1 MPRPV
6 HFEIHASDPQRL
18 IDFYSEVF
26 GWNFERWG
34 EIPYWVIT
42 TGDEDMGINGGLTQ
56 RRGPPPAA
64 DAPIN
69 GNVFV
74 VGVADCQASFNAALR
89 AGGSEALPVTDMPG
103 VGIMAYVKDPD
114 GNVFGMIAP
123 TMPPQG

>member
-56 RRGPPPAA
+56 RQGPPPAA

-74 VGVADCQASFNAALR
+74 VGYEGTLNANQAL
-89 AGGSEALPVTDMPG
+89 
-103 VGIMAYVKDPD
+103 
-114 GNVFGMIAP
+114 IAKLAP
-123 TMPPQG
+123 

>member
-1 MPRPV
+1 MSVLHITPDSHVLV
-6 HFEIHASDPQRL
+6 HAAAAAVLYLHIGAGTVALLAGAAAFVFRKGSRL
-18 IDFYSEVF
+18 HRQS
-26 GWNFERWG
+26 
-34 EIPYWVIT
+34 
-42 TGDEDMGINGGLTQ
+42 
-56 RRGPPPAA
+56 
-64 DAPIN
+64 

-89 AGGSEALPVTDMPG
+89 AGGAEALPVTDMPG